1 MGEVHGENEGHAE
14 AEGAAAEGTGENSTA
29 QSSGHSG
36 ARSGPSA
43 STRHSARP
51 PQSPSQY
58 PLPAVRRAGPGGAAG
73 AWLTGMKGTV
83 KLNSVAEEA
92 KRRLVPVPGFAA
104 AMAAPR
110 PRPFPAA
117 ARPLPPSSR
126 PPLRWRLRG
135 QARREEEKGGA
146 EGKGGSGSR
155 RHCCG
160 RSERKRRRR
169 RRRRAEVRGPRSGLV
184 SGSWRLQGA
193 GEAAV
198 AAAAALARFAPT
210 MPCVADWLNNPFSIV
225 QGIFGERG
233 AGRGRDLPGASRRE
247 GRGPVP
253 PSPPGAARGRG
264 AVCCRAVRGGAG
276 RRPACRRAVWGCPG
290 WAIRFGT

>member
-1 MGEVHGENEGHAE
+1 MTWDWHTLREDEGHSATGATERKHSLAE
-14 AEGAAAEGTGENSTA
+14 HSTA
-29 QSSGHSG
+29 EHSTESR
-36 ARSGPSA
+36 AQRDEERPLSP
-43 STRHSARP
+43 TRHSARP
-51 PQSPSQY
+51 SQH
-58 PLPAVRRAGPGGAAG
+58 PIPAVRRAGPGGAAG

-92 KRRLVPVPGFAA
+92 KRRLVPLPGFAA

-110 PRPFPAA
+110 PRPFPTA

-126 PPLRWRLRG
+126 PPLRWRPRER
-135 QARREEEKGGA
+135 ARQEEKGGA
-146 EGKGGSGSR
+146 RGKGGFGSR

-169 RRRRAEVRGPRSGLV
+169 RRRAEVRGPRAGLA
-184 SGSWRLQGA
+184 SGSRRLRGA
-193 GEAAV
+193 GEAA
-198 AAAAALARFAPT
+198 AAFARFSPA
-210 MPCVADWLNNPFSIV
+210 MPCVADWLNSPFSIV

-253 PSPPGAARGRG
+253 LSPPGAA
-264 AVCCRAVRGGAG
+264 
-276 RRPACRRAVWGCPG
+276 PG
-290 WAIRFGT
+290 